1 MPRGG
6 VAHAWPAAPLAC
18 SGEEAC
24 ISYGEDL
31 TNQELSDRYGF
42 TLANNPNGEAPK
54 QFRDKYTDRFYSSPS
69 ASA

>member
-1 MPRGG
+1 M
-6 VAHAWPAAPLAC
+6 AWLTRCGRC
-18 SGEEAC
+18 SGDEAC

-54 QFRDKYTDRFYSSPS
+54 PFRDKYTDRFYSSPG